1 VLDNQAKPKEDFKK
15 PFLRARRTLRH
26 LWHINRGDTAYN
38 PDSCDGCKEIHRFLT
53 DPDYRGDEHYPVG
66 VDENPLGPEQD
77 PEAALGPNWKLG
89 PGEIEGPVEPIPAA
103 PALRLVPPPIKRSH
117 GTR

>member
-1 VLDNQAKPKEDFKK
+1 MLDNQAKPKEDFKK
-15 PFLRARRTLRH
+15 PFLRVRRTLRH

-38 PDSCDGCKEIHRFLT
+38 PDTCDGCKEIHRFLT

-77 PEAALGPNWKLG
+77 PEAALGQNWKLD
-89 PGEIEGPVEPIPAA
+89 PEDIEGPAEPIPAA
-103 PALRLVPPPIKRSH
+103 PALRLVSPSVKEPHR
-117 GTR
+117 